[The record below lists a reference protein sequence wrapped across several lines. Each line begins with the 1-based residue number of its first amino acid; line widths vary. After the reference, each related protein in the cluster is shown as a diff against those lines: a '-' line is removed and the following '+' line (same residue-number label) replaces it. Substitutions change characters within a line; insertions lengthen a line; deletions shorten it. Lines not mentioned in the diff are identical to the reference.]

1 MDETLREF
9 FLCIC
14 TIADRLSAVS
24 IRIFS
29 AGLDKNGCLD
39 YNEFIFE
46 LNIWCLYNTHI
57 SFGRYIT
64 DCGERPR
71 AVFCICFSFLIHN
84 PKSRNRKVAKMTT
97 E

>member
-14 TIADRLSAVS
+14 TFAARLSAVS

-57 SFGRYIT
+57 SFGR
-64 DCGERPR
+64 
-71 AVFCICFSFLIHN
+71 IHN
-84 PKSRNRKVAKMTT
+84 RLRRASAGGFLYLLFLSHT
-97 E
+97 